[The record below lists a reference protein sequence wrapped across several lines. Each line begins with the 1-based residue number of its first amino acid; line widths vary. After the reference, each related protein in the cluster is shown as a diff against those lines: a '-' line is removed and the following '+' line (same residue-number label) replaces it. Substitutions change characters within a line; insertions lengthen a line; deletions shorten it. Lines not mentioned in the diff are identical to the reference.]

1 MTMTPTLPAVTPAD
15 QEFEAELLVL
25 SRDEIADGIVT
36 VTLQAA
42 AGDELPAWSP
52 GAHIDL
58 IMTDDLV
65 RQYSLC
71 SSPGDPTSWR
81 IGVLL
86 DPESR
91 GGSAYVH
98 DSLHPGVTA
107 RVRGPRNHFA
117 LQPAARYQFI
127 AGGIGI
133 TPILPMIEAAEA
145 AGADWS
151 LLYGGRELAS
161 MGFLP
166 ELAQFGDRVTVWPQ
180 DEDGL
185 LDLPSVLG
193 ESRDNTLIYCCGP
206 GPLLDAV
213 EAASAHFPAGSLH
226 IERFTAKEISSDDVE
241 GALDHFTVECRQSG
255 VTVEI
260 GPCDSILAVLREA
273 GISMP
278 SSCSEGICGTCESAV
293 LDGIPDHRDSV
304 LTDEEKAVNDA
315 MMPCVSRSLTQR
327 LVLDL

>member
-1 MTMTPTLPAVTPAD
+1 MTITPTLQAETSAE
-15 QEFEAELLVL
+15 QEFEAELLVT
-25 SRDEIADGIVT
+25 SRDEIAHGIVT

-42 AGDELPAWSP
+42 AGEELPAWAP
-52 GAHIDL
+52 GAHIDV
-58 IMTDDLV
+58 IMSDDLV

-86 DPESR
+86 DPETR
-91 GGSAYVH
+91 GGSAFVH
-98 DSLHPGVTA
+98 EQLKAGVKA

-117 LQPAARYQFI
+117 LQPSARYQFI

-133 TPILPMIEAAEA
+133 TPMLPMIEAAEA

-151 LLYGGRELAS
+151 LLYGGRELTS

-166 ELAQFGDRVTVWPQ
+166 ELEEFGERVTVWPQ
-180 DEDGL
+180 DENGL
-185 LDLPSVLG
+185 LNLHAVLG
-193 ESRDNTLIYCCGP
+193 EARDDTLIYCCGP

-213 EAASAHFPAGSLH
+213 EAASAHWPAGSLH
-226 IERFTAKEISSDDVE
+226 IERFTAKVISSDDVE

-255 VTVEI
+255 ITVEI
-260 GPCDSILAVLREA
+260 GPEDSILAVLREN

-278 SSCSEGICGTCESAV
+278 SSCSEGICGTCESGV
-293 LDGIPDHRDSV
+293 LEGIPDHRDSV

-315 MMPCVSRSLTQR
+315 LMPCVSRSLTDR